1 MYSSF
6 FFNILNIMS
15 NPLIIGI
22 IVGAVLLVGIVS
34 LIVISQKQKKTAA
47 AAEAAKKKPVDCVQS
62 PWGKCDKPCGGG
74 SQTRSITTQSAYGG
88 KECGPAS
95 QPCNTQA
102 CVPVDC
108 EMTNWGSC
116 NADCGG
122 GTQTRIVLKDPKYG
136 GQPCGPTSQAC
147 NTQPCRGGTTRVQM
161 CCPWEEADCPKAGA
175 ELTCDEFKACY
186 KSKPG
191 RCPCGGEA
199 WFNKCGW

>member
-1 MYSSF
+1 
-6 FFNILNIMS
+6 MS

-74 SQTRSITTQSAYGG
+74 SQTRTTTTQSAYGG

-122 GTQTRIVLKDPKYG
+122 GTQTRIVIKDPKYG

-147 NTQPCRGGTTRVQM
+147 NTQQCASVGPLFNCPVDYVRNWTTVCPGDWGCCRKLENSRLPSGQS
-161 CCPWEEADCPKAGA
+161 WESLA
-175 ELTCDEFKACY
+175 
-186 KSKPG
+186 
-191 RCPCGGEA
+191 R
-199 WFNKCGW
+199 